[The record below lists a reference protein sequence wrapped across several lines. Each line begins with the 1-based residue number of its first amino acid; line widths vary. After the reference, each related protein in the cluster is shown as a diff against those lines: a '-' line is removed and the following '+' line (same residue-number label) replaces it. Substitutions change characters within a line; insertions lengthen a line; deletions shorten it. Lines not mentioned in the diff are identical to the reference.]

1 MLVPSIVK
9 CLPAGTLAIHRPDGF
24 VKGKQEGNGPK
35 DERATMVLASKVKL
49 DLRFELCNLNYRHI
63 HVHIACNSQCLR
75 SFWPPNGLG
84 GQI

>member
-35 DERATMVLASKVKL
+35 DERATMILASEVRS
-49 DLRFELCNLNYRHI
+49 DLRIDLRDLNY
-63 HVHIACNSQCLR
+63 HVI
-75 SFWPPNGLG
+75 
-84 GQI
+84 